1 MPQVPPR
8 DAYDGVAC
16 SALAAAA
23 GAPHVRSVE
32 RCLSTMDIGHQMGA
46 EGAPHGSVIV
56 ADAQDAGRGRSGARW
71 ASETTYGVW
80 VSVLLR
86 ATGESPPGVLS
97 LRVGLTLARELDHS
111 AHTRVRLK
119 WPNDLWLPEGKLA
132 GILTEARW
140 RGDSLEWMVV
150 GVGVNLAASVA
161 VADDAKHD
169 FRVAALRNGVTRAQ
183 VLVSVVRSVLSA
195 ASLTGELHV
204 DELDQYARRDIARGR
219 EISSPAVGT
228 IHGISSRGALLVRL
242 ATGAVVP
249 VIAGSI
255 VFSSPLEV

>member
-1 MPQVPPR
+1 MPQAPLR
-8 DAYDGVAC
+8 DAFDGVAC
-16 SALAAAA
+16 LVLAAAA
-23 GAPHVRSVE
+23 GSPHVRSVQ

-56 ADAQDAGRGRSGARW
+56 ADVQDAGRGRSGARW
-71 ASETTYGVW
+71 SSATACGVW
-80 VSVLLR
+80 ASVLLR

-97 LRVGLTLARELDHS
+97 LRVGLTLARELDHC

-150 GVGVNLAASVA
+150 GVGVNLSGSVA
-161 VADDAKHD
+161 VAEDTKRDY
-169 FRVAALRNGVTRAQ
+169 RVAALRDDVTRSQ
-183 VLVSVVRSVLSA
+183 VLVKVVRSVLSA
-195 ASLTGELHV
+195 ATFTGELQV
-204 DELDQYARRDIARGR
+204 DELDQYAHRDFASGR
-219 EISSPAVGT
+219 EISSPVVGT
-228 IHGISSRGALLVRL
+228 IHGISARGALLVRL
-242 ATGAVVP
+242 ATGTVVP
-249 VIAGSI
+249 VVAGSI

>member
-1 MPQVPPR
+1 MPQAPLR
-8 DAYDGVAC
+8 DAFDGVSC

-23 GAPHVRSVE
+23 GAPHLRSVE

-56 ADAQDAGRGRSGARW
+56 ADVQDAGRGRSGARW
-71 ASETTYGVW
+71 SSATTSGVW
-80 VSVLLR
+80 ASVLLR

-97 LRVGLTLARELDHS
+97 LRVGLTLARELDHC
-111 AHTRVRLK
+111 AHTPVSLK

-150 GVGVNLAASVA
+150 GVGVNVARSVA
-161 VADDAKHD
+161 VADDTKRD
-169 FRVAALRNGVTRAQ
+169 FRVAALRDGVTRAQ

-195 ASLTGELHV
+195 GALTGELHSH
-204 DELDQYARRDIARGR
+204 ELDQYARRDIARGR
-219 EISSPAVGT
+219 EISSPVAGT
-228 IHGISSRGALLVRL
+228 ILGISERGALLVRL
-242 ATGAVVP
+242 ATGTLVP
-249 VIAGSI
+249 VLAGSI